1 MTQTYNTYSK
11 DHLHQKNQ
19 PVPKDPLTGQ
29 YGAIG
34 PAALVAA
41 LMAMRKRS
49 ACQNMHAPYLSQQ
62 ALRPHQ
68 TAKQAQGDHP
78 HNNADQA
85 IKHTPGKGSGKKR
98 LQ

>member
-1 MTQTYNTYSK
+1 MAQTYHTYSK
-11 DHLHQKNQ
+11 DHLPPKNQ
-19 PVPKDPLTGQ
+19 PAPKDQLTGQ

-49 ACQNMHAPYLSQQ
+49 ACQNRHTSYMPQQ
-62 ALRPHQ
+62 ALRPQQ

-78 HNNADQA
+78 HDNADQA
-85 IKHTPGKGSGKKR
+85 IKHTPGKRFGKKR